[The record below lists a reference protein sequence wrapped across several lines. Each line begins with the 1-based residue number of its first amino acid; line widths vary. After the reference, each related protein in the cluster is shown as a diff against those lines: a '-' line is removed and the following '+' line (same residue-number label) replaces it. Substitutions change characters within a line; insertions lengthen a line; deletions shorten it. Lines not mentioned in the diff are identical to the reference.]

1 MKEILRII
9 LLVAV
14 MAFILAIT
22 PFLMETVNSMAVSYS
37 LRIILIIL
45 VVYILL
51 EVMKLISNIFKCRR

>member
-22 PFLMETVNSMAVSYS
+22 PFLMETVNSMAVSYF

>member
-14 MAFILAIT
+14 IIFILAIT
-22 PFLMETVNSMAVSYS
+22 PFLMETVNSVAVSYS
-37 LRIILIIL
+37 LRIILIII

-51 EVMKLISNIFKCRR
+51 EVMKLISNIFKSLH